1 MKIVWKRGLDD
12 QQTKD
17 LEQRY
22 KEAGLLRR
30 RLDVLLRDM
39 IESTRAGAVA
49 ERQYDSP
56 NWAYLQADRAGY
68 ERALRDIISL
78 IED

>member
-1 MKIVWKRGLDD
+1 MKILWKTGLDV
-12 QQTKD
+12 QQVKD

-22 KEAGLLRR
+22 KEASFVRN
-30 RLDVLLRDM
+30 RLEVLLREI
-39 IESTRAGAVA
+39 IEQKRAGAVA
-49 ERQYDSP
+49 ERLYDSP